1 MSTPDGTIHHLEKEG
16 EAARGWKARMAAWA
30 AVALL
35 AVAQAAAM
43 AQAAAAEKLKPFVLS
58 YRGPGTIEAKVDEAK
73 TRLREAGFRIV
84 ADYVPYENAHVVVF
98 TSERLLRA
106 VAKQKWGG
114 FAAPQ
119 RVGVVKVGDEVQ
131 VHYVNPVYMA
141 HAYRFKGDDLS
152 WLREQ
157 IEGAL
162 GAVQDFGARGLTP
175 KKLRKYHYTFGME
188 YFDDPYDLGRYGS
201 YRAAIQRVEKG
212 LAEGKAGVTKVYRID
227 IPGKQETVFGVAR
240 RAPTP
245 KDKHMDDKF
254 IMHDTVEVKPELKT
268 VAYLPYEILVTG
280 DRVIALHMRFR
291 MAVFHPDFRMMG
303 KYSFMTLMPSPA
315 AIERAFRKTMG
326 LDEEED
332 F

>member
-1 MSTPDGTIHHLEKEG
+1 MSTPDGTIHHPQKKG
-16 EAARGWKARMAAWA
+16 PARAWTARFAAWVA
-30 AVALL
+30 AAALL
-35 AVAQAAAM
+35 AG
-43 AQAAAAEKLKPFVLS
+43 AQAAAAATLLKPFVLA
-58 YRGPGTIEAKVDEAK
+58 YRGPGTIEAKVEEAK
-73 TRLREAGFRIV
+73 AKLRKAGFRIV
-84 ADYVPYENAHVVVF
+84 ADYEPYENAHVVVF

-152 WLREQ
+152 WLRRQ

-162 GAVQDFGARGLTP
+162 GAIQDFGARGLTP
-175 KKLRKYHYTFGME
+175 RKLRKYHYTFGME

-315 AIERAFRKTMG
+315 AIEKAFKKTLG
-326 LDEEED
+326 VEEEEEE

>member
-1 MSTPDGTIHHLEKEG
+1 MRATSTPDGTTFRPFPGRSGYI
-16 EAARGWKARMAAWA
+16 ARLACALVLTLTA
-30 AVALL
+30 AVAQ
-35 AVAQAAAM
+35 V
-43 AQAAAAEKLKPFVLS
+43 AAAAEKLKPFVLS
-58 YRGPGTIEAKVDEAK
+58 YRGPGTIEAKVEEAK
-73 TRLREAGFRIV
+73 TRLRGAGFRIV

-98 TSERLLRA
+98 TSDRLLRA

-131 VHYVNPVYMA
+131 VHYINPVYMA
-141 HAYRFKGDDLS
+141 HAYRFRGDDLS

-201 YRAAIQRVEKG
+201 YRAAVQRVEKG

-315 AIERAFRKTMG
+315 AIERAFRKTLG

>member
-1 MSTPDGTIHHLEKEG
+1 MSTPDGTIHHHHEKNV
-16 EAARGWKARMAAWA
+16 ARGRVSRLAAWAA

-35 AVAQAAAM
+35 AVAQVAP
-43 AQAAAAEKLKPFVLS
+43 AAELLKPFVLA
-58 YRGPGTIEAKVDEAK
+58 YRGPGTIEAKVEEAK
-73 TRLREAGFRIV
+73 AKLSKAGFRIV
-84 ADYVPYENAHVVVF
+84 ADYEPYENAHVVVF
-98 TSERLLRA
+98 TSDRLLRA

-119 RVGVVKVGDEVQ
+119 RVGVVKVGEEVQ

-152 WLREQ
+152 WLRQQ

-162 GAVQDFGARGLTP
+162 GAIQDFGARGLTA

-201 YRAAIQRVEKG
+201 YRAAVQRVEKG

-245 KDKHMDDKF
+245 KEKHMDDKF
-254 IMHDTVEVKPELKT
+254 IMHD
-268 VAYLPYEILVTG
+268 YLPYEILVTG

-315 AIERAFRKTMG
+315 AIERAFKKTLG
-326 LDEEED
+326 VEEEEEE